1 MIHTKSWLAKA
12 FLAQYMKH
20 EAKQIAR
27 KKNTSMKIPVAR
39 TDKVGMSF
47 FEKNFCCCKKN
58 TVKVAFEI
66 ISSKASFQQ
75 VKNANFPNLVVSSKY
90 IVFEK

>member
-1 MIHTKSWLAKA
+1 
-12 FLAQYMKH
+12 
-20 EAKQIAR
+20 
-27 KKNTSMKIPVAR
+27 MKIPVAR

-47 FEKNFCCCKKN
+47 LKKKLLLLQIN

>member
-1 MIHTKSWLAKA
+1 
-12 FLAQYMKH
+12 
-20 EAKQIAR
+20 
-27 KKNTSMKIPVAR
+27 MKIPVAR

-47 FEKNFCCCKKN
+47 FKKKLLLLQKN